1 MSFPLLKNS
10 SLALFVHRGGTHTH
24 NTATCYTTRTEITG
38 TSLVNLKL
46 LFQPKTCD

>member
-10 SLALFVHRGGTHTH
+10 SLALFVHRGGTH
-24 NTATCYTTRTEITG
+24 NTATCYATRTEITG
-38 TSLVNLKL
+38 TSLENLKL